1 MRTKAPPLVAAI
13 PETLHPEQR
22 LRYEVVSELTGWKRS
37 KLYAEIRAGR
47 FPAPERDG
55 TRCTRWRAGDVLEAL
70 QSRRRVAAGRA
81 A

>member
-1 MRTKAPPLVAAI
+1 MKKSGHSTVPPHTQV

-22 LRYEVVSELTGWKRS
+22 LRFETVAALTGWQRS

-55 TRCTRWRAGDVLEAL
+55 PRCSRWRAGSVLDAL
-70 QSRRRVAAGRA
+70 RA
-81 A
+81 RGVPA